1 MWSII
6 ANKGLGFRKVQ
17 QNLEEEK
24 NASAFFDL
32 LEGSS
37 DPGQEKPP
45 QGFFDLI
52 PWNPLIP

>member
-1 MWSII
+1 MWLII

-32 LEGSS
+32 LEGYQT
-37 DPGQEKPP
+37 PGRRRTHK
-45 QGFFDLI
+45 GFST
-52 PWNPLIP
+52 